1 MDEISEKNRSLE
13 LQLSEQDS
21 LKIQFSEN
29 RVRISVNVTV
39 HTYSCICK
47 LLFPNNRL
55 ILFCSFSFFFK
66 N

>member
-29 RVRISVNVTV
+29 RVRISVNV
-39 HTYSCICK
+39 I
-47 LLFPNNRL
+47 
-55 ILFCSFSFFFK
+55 
-66 N
+66 